1 MNEYIGQSIR
11 RVEDL
16 RFLQGQGSYTDDIAL
31 PGQVYCAF
39 LRSPHAHARVIAI
52 DVAQARRAQGVI
64 ACLTG
69 ADYLADGLDG
79 VRHMPNPADPVDVSL
94 RAFIPPPGESIVD
107 LPHWPLAVERVR
119 HVGQP
124 VVLVVATTADAA
136 RDAAELVEVEYEV
149 LPAVVSPVEAM
160 AEGAPQLW
168 DEAPRNLCFSLSYGN
183 AEATSRAIEQ
193 AAHVIRHEFV
203 HNRVASCHLEPR
215 AALGNY
221 DAEMGLHTLIS
232 GNQGVFQQKM
242 ALAAA
247 LKVPP
252 ERVRVVCPDVGGA
265 FGSRTNVYP
274 EQVAVMWA
282 AKRLGRP
289 VKWVADRSEA
299 FQSDY
304 QGRDCVVRAAL
315 ALDRDGVIQA
325 YELEWF
331 GNIGSNTVAFVALAN
346 GRRIPASVYH
356 VPVAHVRSHALL
368 TNTIPT
374 APYRGSGRP
383 EAIHMLERL
392 LDIVARRMGIERA
405 EIRRRNIVRRE
416 MLPYRSVMDIVYDS
430 GDFQGYMD
438 KVLAASEWRSF
449 PARKAQARGRGRLAG
464 IGLANHISGPVG
476 APFER
481 TTIRVLGTGKIE
493 VTVGTQSS
501 GQGHETSF
509 AQIIADSLGVSIES
523 IHIRYGDTAFVTL
536 GGGTHSERSLRI
548 SGTLMVR
555 ASAEI
560 IERGRA
566 AAASL
571 LEAAAQDLVY
581 EAPFYRING
590 TDRVI
595 GLFEVAGAIEAG
607 RCAGACRDELNG
619 RLEATCDFK
628 GRIPA
633 YPAGAAVCELE
644 IDPDTGTVEITRY
657 TTVDDAGRP
666 INPMLIAGQTHGGI
680 AQGVGQA
687 LFESIVFDA
696 ESGQILTGS
705 FADYCLCRAD
715 SLPSFCVGHAE
726 DPTDGNPLRIKGGA
740 EAGIMPATAAVIN
753 ALCDALSDAGVEDI
767 PMPATPAVVWN
778 MLSAR
783 KAKGKK

>member
-1 MNEYIGQSIR
+1 MNRYIGQPVR

-16 RFLQGQGSYTDDIAL
+16 RFLQGQGTYTDDIVL

-39 LRSPHAHARVIAI
+39 LRSPHAHARIIAI
-52 DVAQARRAQGVI
+52 DAAPALQAPGVI
-64 ACLTG
+64 TVLTG

-79 VRHMPNPADPVDVSL
+79 VRHMPNPADPVDISL
-94 RAFIPPPGESIVD
+94 RAFIALPGQSIVD
-107 LPHWPLAVERVR
+107 LPHWPLAIKRVR
-119 HVGQP
+119 HVGEP
-124 VVLVVATTADAA
+124 VAAVIATTAAAA
-136 RDAAELVEVEYEV
+136 RDAAELVEVEYEE
-149 LPAVVSPVEAM
+149 LPAVVSPVEAV
-160 AEGAPQLW
+160 AERAPQLW
-168 DEAPRNLCFSLSYGN
+168 EEAPRNLCFSLSYGD
-183 AEATSRAIEQ
+183 AEAASRAIEH
-193 AAHVIRHEFV
+193 APHVIRHEFV

-221 DAEMGLHTLIS
+221 DPDSGLHTLIS

-242 ALAAA
+242 TLAAA

-252 ERVRVVCPDVGGA
+252 ERVRVMCPDVGGA
-265 FGSRTNVYP
+265 FGTRTNVYP
-274 EQVAVMWA
+274 EQVAVLWA

-289 VKWVADRSEA
+289 VKWAADRSEA

-315 ALDRDGVIQA
+315 ALNHDGVIEA

-331 GNIGSNTVAFVALAN
+331 GNIGSRTVAFVALAN

-356 VPVAHVRSHALL
+356 VPVAHVRSHAVL
-368 TNTIPT
+368 TNTVPT

-392 LDIVARRMGIERA
+392 LDMAAGRMGIERA

-438 KVLAASEWRSF
+438 KVLAASEWQGF
-449 PARKAQARGRGRLAG
+449 PARKAEARARGRLAG

-481 TTIRVLGTGKIE
+481 TTVRVLGTGKVE
-493 VTVGTQSS
+493 VTLGTQSS

-509 AQIIADSLGVSIES
+509 AQIMADSLGVPFES
-523 IHIRYGDTAFVTL
+523 IHIRYGDTDFVTL

-548 SGTLMVR
+548 SGTLIVR

-560 IERGRA
+560 MERGRA

-590 TDRVI
+590 TDRMI
-595 GLFEVAGAIEAG
+595 GLFEVADAIESG
-607 RCAGACRDELNG
+607 KCGEELK
-619 RLEATCDFK
+619 RLEATSDFK

-644 IDPDTGTVEITRY
+644 IDPATGTVEITRY

-687 LFESIVFDA
+687 LFEGMVFDSD
-696 ESGQILTGS
+696 SGQVLTGS

-753 ALCDALSDAGVEDI
+753 ALCDALSDAGVEDV
-767 PMPATPAVVWN
+767 PMPATPAVVWKV
-778 MLSAR
+778 LS
-783 KAKGKK
+783 KIKTPDVYCLGG

>member
-1 MNEYIGQSIR
+1 MNQYIGQSIR
-11 RVEDL
+11 RVEDA
-16 RFLQGQGSYTDDIAL
+16 RFLRGQGSFSDDIAL

-39 LRSPHAHARVIAI
+39 LRSPHAHAKIIAI
-52 DVAQARRAQGVI
+52 DAARALQAHGVI
-64 ACLTG
+64 TVLSG

-94 RAFIPPPGESIVD
+94 RAFIAPPGEAIVD
-107 LPHWPLAVERVR
+107 LPHWPLAIKRVR
-119 HVGQP
+119 HVGQA
-124 VVLVVATTADAA
+124 VALAVATTAAAA
-136 RDAAELVEVEYEV
+136 RDAAELIEVEYQV

-168 DEAPRNLCFSLSYGN
+168 DEAPRNLCFSLSYGD
-183 AEATSRAIEQ
+183 AEATSRAIGE
-193 AAHVIRHEFV
+193 AVHVIRHEFV

-221 DAEMGLHTLIS
+221 AAQTGLHTLIS
-232 GNQGVFQQKM
+232 GNQGVFAQKL

-247 LKVPP
+247 LKVAP

-265 FGSRTNVYP
+265 FGTRNNVYP

-289 VKWVADRSEA
+289 VKWAGERSEA

-304 QGRDCVVRAAL
+304 QARDCVVRAAL
-315 ALDRDGVIQA
+315 ALDREGVIQA

-331 GNIGSNTVAFVALAN
+331 GNIGATSVAFVALAN

-368 TNTIPT
+368 TNTVPT

-392 LDIVARRMGIERA
+392 LDIAARRMGIDRG
-405 EIRRRNIVRRE
+405 EIRRRNMVRRE
-416 MLPYRSVMDIVYDS
+416 MLPYRSVMNIVYDS
-430 GDFQGYMD
+430 GDFHGYMD
-438 KVLAASEWRSF
+438 QVLAASEWQSF
-449 PARKAQARGRGRLAG
+449 PARKAEARARGRLAG

-476 APFER
+476 APIER
-481 TTIRVLGTGKIE
+481 TTVRVLGNGKVE
-493 VTVGTQSS
+493 ATVGTQSS

-509 AQIIADSLGVSIES
+509 AQIMADLLGVSMES
-523 IHIRYGDTAFVTL
+523 IHIRHGDTDFVTL
-536 GGGTHSERSLRI
+536 GGGTHSERSMRLT
-548 SGTLMVR
+548 GTLMVR
-555 ASAEI
+555 ISAEI

-571 LEAAAQDLVY
+571 LEVATQDLVY
-581 EAPFYRING
+581 EAPSYRLSG

-595 GLFEVAGAIEAG
+595 GLFEVASAIESG
-607 RCAGACRDELNG
+607 MCRDESTR
-619 RLEATCDFK
+619 RLEATSDFK

-666 INPMLIAGQTHGGI
+666 INPMLIEGQTHGGI

-687 LFESIVFDA
+687 LFEGIVFDGD
-696 ESGQILTGS
+696 SGQILTGS
-705 FADYCLCRAD
+705 FSDYCLCRAD

-726 DPTDGNPLRIKGGA
+726 DPTEGNPLGIKGGA

-753 ALCDALSDAGVEDI
+753 ALCDALSDTGVEDI
-767 PMPATPAVVWN
+767 PMPATPAVVWKV
-778 MLSAR
+778 LATR
-783 KAKGKK
+783 KA